1 MPAQTNAST
10 LRMNQQSTQEPG
22 LGRTLWEDVKK
33 GDFFSDLRDETRD
46 IRDFYIT
53 QDKRDE
59 LMKMGRFKRWFVLT
73 WWILKSMFY
82 KLTPARR
89 ILLVAGLIL
98 IVSARVVTP
107 GNGSDVDI
115 QYEGARLFL
124 GLAGIILVLLLE
136 LKDKLLAHSELQ
148 AGRAV
153 QKAMNPE
160 RSPLVPGW
168 SVWLFTRPANE
179 VGGDLVDFMKLD
191 GERFGITVG
200 DVAGKGLGAALLMVK
215 IQATLRALAP
225 DYESL
230 TSLARKVNEILSR
243 DGIPSRFASLIFVH
257 LSSASGTIRY
267 INAGHMPPLLLR
279 NGGIIEMEKGEPA
292 LGLAPGTTYTEHQ
305 LKLSAGETL
314 LLYSDGIIEAQNLQG
329 EFFGTERFKALCR
342 SLAGATPSTVGE
354 RIIAEVELFV
364 GQARGSDDLSLA
376 IIQRSP

>member
-1 MPAQTNAST
+1 MDQH
-10 LRMNQQSTQEPG
+10 STQEQG

-73 WWILKSMFY
+73 WWILKSMFL

-89 ILLVAGLIL
+89 ILLAAGLIL
-98 IVSARVVTP
+98 IISARVVSP
-107 GNGSDVDI
+107 SSGADVDL
-115 QYEGARLFL
+115 QYEGFRLFL
-124 GLAGIILVLLLE
+124 GLAAIILVLLLE

-160 RSPLVPGW
+160 RAPLVPGW
-168 SVWLFTRPANE
+168 HVWLFTRPANE
-179 VGGDLVDFMKLD
+179 VGGDLVDFMKLNGD
-191 GERFGITVG
+191 RFGITVG

-257 LSSASGTIRY
+257 VSSTSGAIRY

-279 NGGIIEMEKGEPA
+279 TTGIQEMEKGEPA
-292 LGLAPGTTYTEHQ
+292 LGLAPGTTYTEHELQ
-305 LKLSAGETL
+305 LSLGDTL

-329 EFFGTERFKALCR
+329 EFFGSDRFKTLCR
-342 SLAGATPSTVGE
+342 SLAGSTPNTVGE

-376 IIQRSP
+376 IIQRSI